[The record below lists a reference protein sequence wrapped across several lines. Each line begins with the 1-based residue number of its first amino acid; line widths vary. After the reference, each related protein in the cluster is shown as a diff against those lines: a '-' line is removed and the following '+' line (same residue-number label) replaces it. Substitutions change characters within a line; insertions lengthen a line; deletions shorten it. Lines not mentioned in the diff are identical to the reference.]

1 MTPKRPR
8 LCHASTTL
16 LAAERLS
23 PRCYAGEAKA
33 VHSRPAQ
40 LLTPC
45 WPVRHTAA
53 FFRFL
58 YAQTGLVA
66 TYRDR
71 ARVAVLSLPVER
83 THKEIPMRLT
93 LRTLLA
99 CRDGLLDGAEAE
111 ELSAKVTDG
120 SVARGLLERMSAL
133 GKRADIEVPKLDG
146 RGLAVDAN
154 SVAEYLENRL
164 EAEKLEAF
172 ERICLESDRHLAE
185 VSECHALLADP
196 PAGQGAGGDSAK
208 LISRIAARLAGGVPE
223 GLPRQP
229 EPPQSRRKPTPHEPP
244 AAVQVRLAA
253 EPTEAVKSR
262 RSRTAVQKS
271 SPWLQIAMAVGL
283 LCLSGGGLGLVLWRN
298 PGVSEPPA
306 ATEQV
311 AHQPEDPALIDG
323 ATASPPRPAA
333 AELPQQP
340 EGQAADQQTVASGP
354 LLGPVQELA
363 ADADAAEGEGESAG
377 TIEIAESSES
387 TESLPDE
394 ANAAA
399 PPSAPEPPL
408 GVGPNVPMGDALAIA
423 APLAPGPDA
432 ILPPATAPEPPAID
446 PLPTRSQGTATLGVV
461 SQGPFLLMSDL
472 DPPGTWRSVF
482 PGDSLPPEIR
492 LLVPPASQPELELED
507 TVVRVA
513 PRSQLVLRQTDS
525 EQGQRTEIELVFGRA
540 VIRRTTGTAS
550 VMLRAGGLHGQL
562 AGPPA
567 AAVLQVDVLR
577 PAGGDPESDAGVFA
591 SLNAIEGPLT
601 WVPAAGSPPLL
612 DMADNGVLA
621 EGMSVRWSSRSPA
634 EAAVGS
640 AKDDFLQSFSPIPD
654 RLQATAVASLA
665 RSLRNQEDALG
676 TVRQF
681 AFSSRVERR
690 EVAAGTLALIG
701 DYGTAVQLL
710 CEEAVGARLGESRW
724 RAFEQDVVPLALA
737 RGIHSAERLRQTL
750 VQQLGKDEGQ
760 RVFQLASGLT
770 DGQLAEGGA
779 AALVAALNDPRL
791 VIRRYAVLRLEEI
804 LLPSPREQLRYRADA
819 AAELRAEGARW
830 WAVQLEKGLIQRSN
844 VRQLSGPDAG

>member
-1 MTPKRPR
+1 
-8 LCHASTTL
+8 
-16 LAAERLS
+16 
-23 PRCYAGEAKA
+23 
-33 VHSRPAQ
+33 
-40 LLTPC
+40 
-45 WPVRHTAA
+45 
-53 FFRFL
+53 
-58 YAQTGLVA
+58 
-66 TYRDR
+66 
-71 ARVAVLSLPVER
+71 
-83 THKEIPMRLT
+83 MRLT

-99 CRDGLLDGAEAE
+99 WRDGLLDGAEAE

-133 GKRADIEVPKLDG
+133 GKRADIEIPKLDG

-185 VSECHALLADP
+185 VSECHAFLAEF
-196 PAGQGAGGDSAK
+196 PAGQGAGGDSAE

-229 EPPQSRRKPTPHEPP
+229 EPPQSRRKSEPHENPV
-244 AAVQVRLAA
+244 AVQFRIAA
-253 EPTEAVKSR
+253 EPAEPVKSR
-262 RSRTAVQKS
+262 RSRQAGQKS

-306 ATEQV
+306 AAEQV

-323 ATASPPRPAA
+323 ATASPPGPAA
-333 AELPQQP
+333 AALPQQP
-340 EGQAADQQTVASGP
+340 EGQAADQQAVASGTASGLP
-354 LLGPVQELA
+354 TGPDQELG
-363 ADADAAEGEGESAG
+363 ADADAAEDEGGSAG
-377 TIEIAESSES
+377 RNEIVESSES
-387 TESLPDE
+387 TVSLPDE
-394 ANAAA
+394 AIAGD
-399 PPSAPEPPL
+399 PPAAPEPPL
-408 GVGPNVPMGDALAIA
+408 GVGPSVPMGDALAIA

-432 ILPPATAPEPPAID
+432 ILPPARAPEPPAID
-446 PLPTRSQGTATLGVV
+446 PPATRPPVPASLGVV

-472 DPPGTWRSVF
+472 DQPGTWRSGF
-482 PGDSLPPEIR
+482 PGDPLPPGIR
-492 LLVPPASQPELELED
+492 LLVPPASQPQFEIED

-540 VIRRTTGTAS
+540 VIRRTTGSAAVT
-550 VMLRAGGLHGQL
+550 LRAGGLHGQL
-562 AGPPA
+562 AGPPS
-567 AAVLQVDVLR
+567 AAVLQVDVSR

-612 DMADNGVLA
+612 NMADDGLLA

-634 EAAVGS
+634 EATVGS
-640 AKDDFLQSFSPIPD
+640 AKADFVESFSPIPD
-654 RLQATAVASLA
+654 RLQAAAAASLA

-681 AFSSRVERR
+681 ALASRVERR
-690 EVAAGTLALIG
+690 EVAAGTLALVG
-701 DYGTAVQLL
+701 DYGTAVELL

-750 VQQLGKDEGQ
+750 AQQLGKDDGQ

-779 AALVAALNDPRL
+779 AVLVAALNDPRL

-804 LLPSPREQLRYRADA
+804 LLPNPRDQLRYRADA
-819 AAELRAEGARW
+819 PAELRAEGARW